1 MSKDCVNTAKRLFNS
16 VARSKQNKHA
26 NLKTENEN
34 PALLRLLALLSEKEA
49 DQTEGQVVI
58 RNHQEMK

>member
-16 VARSKQNKHA
+16 VARSKQNKHT

-49 DQTEGQVVI
+49 DQTA
-58 RNHQEMK
+58 